1 MLEIN
6 NLQVA
11 RSGKQ
16 ILDGIN
22 LRLIPHTLTAL
33 VGKNGCG
40 KSTLVSCINQITPYR
55 GEIHFSGRDLAL
67 MPPRERASLIAYLPQ
82 ALKSPHITTEEL
94 IAMGRSPYLDIGRH
108 MTPHDKEMVEKAIH
122 AIGIEKLIGRYVDTL
137 SGGERQKVY
146 LAMTIAQDTRLLV
159 LDEPTT
165 YMDMAYE
172 HAFLAMLDTMK
183 HKNKKTLLVVMHNL
197 NQAVRYADQLAVL
210 DDGKI
215 VFHGPTEE
223 CLRSG
228 ILERVFS
235 VHRYMAEDKVFFA
248 AE

>member
-67 MPPRERASLIAYLPQ
+67 MPPRERASL
-82 ALKSPHITTEEL
+82 
-94 IAMGRSPYLDIGRH
+94 
-108 MTPHDKEMVEKAIH
+108 V
-122 AIGIEKLIGRYVDTL
+122 
-137 SGGERQKVY
+137 
-146 LAMTIAQDTRLLV
+146 
-159 LDEPTT
+159 
-165 YMDMAYE
+165 
-172 HAFLAMLDTMK
+172 AFL
-183 HKNKKTLLVVMHNL
+183 
-197 NQAVRYADQLAVL
+197 
-210 DDGKI
+210 
-215 VFHGPTEE
+215 P
-223 CLRSG
+223 
-228 ILERVFS
+228 
-235 VHRYMAEDKVFFA
+235 
-248 AE
+248 